1 MKLKPRAL
9 KRFGDRD
16 PLGSDFS
23 LEFRRNSPDWAASN
37 RPRPP
42 SQTRKPLALALA
54 HLGFPR
60 FRCCRLRRGVGRR
73 LADLPERITI
83 RMVERFRLPRD
94 D

>member
-1 MKLKPRAL
+1 M

-16 PLGSDFS
+16 PLGSDSS
-23 LEFRRNSPDWAASN
+23 LEFRRNSPDWAAQTAPAPASE
-37 RPRPP
+37 
-42 SQTRKPLALALA
+42 TRKPLGLALA

-73 LADLPERITI
+73 LADLPERVAI
-83 RMVERFRLPRD
+83 RMVERFRLTRD